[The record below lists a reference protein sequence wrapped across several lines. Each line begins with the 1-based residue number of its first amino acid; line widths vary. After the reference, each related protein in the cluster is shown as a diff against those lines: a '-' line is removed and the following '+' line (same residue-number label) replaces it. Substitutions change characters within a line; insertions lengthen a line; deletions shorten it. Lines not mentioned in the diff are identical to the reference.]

1 MLKLFSGNRTI
12 VLLLLPLFLGLFHF
26 LNITTGFY
34 TKDSNLF
41 GYWDVFFKMSTF
53 NTNFF
58 AALLVL
64 INAIVLNRIFNK
76 SNFFDRITYL
86 IAPCYVVFISFF
98 GISYSLNGVLLAH
111 LFLILMLQQLFNL
124 NQNEARIST
133 VFNIMLLGG
142 LACSVLPVLLF
153 ILPFMLGII
162 RFMRPL
168 SFRDIMVG
176 ILASVLPYFYHLSAI
191 YLLDWP
197 SLDVSFYAEKSML
210 RGDWPVVLGILFF
223 ASIIGLAAFI
233 TQWQKSAIRSKRQ
246 FQMLLV
252 LFIVLLLISIF
263 YLLSFQQ
270 ISLFSLLLLPLCLL
284 LPFAFRSETLGMAS
298 SGVFYLLLSFSV
310 IKFFIFS

>member
-26 LNITTGFY
+26 LNITTRFY
-34 TKDSNLF
+34 TTDSNVF
-41 GYWDVFFKMSTF
+41 GYWDGFLKISMF
-53 NTNFF
+53 NTNLC
-58 AALLVL
+58 ATLLVL

-86 IAPCYVVFISFF
+86 VAPCYVVFISFF
-98 GISYSLNGVLLAH
+98 GISFTLNGVLIAH
-111 LFLILMLQQLFNL
+111 FFLILMIQQLFNL
-124 NQNEARIST
+124 KQNETRIST

-142 LACSVLPVLLF
+142 LASSVLPALLLM
-153 ILPFMLGII
+153 LPFLLAIV

-168 SFRDIMVG
+168 SFRDVIVG
-176 ILASVLPYFYHLSAI
+176 ILASALPFFYHLSAI
-191 YLLDWP
+191 YLLGWP
-197 SLDVSFYAEKSML
+197 SLDVSLYPEKGLL
-210 RGDWPVVLGILFF
+210 RADWLVVLGVLFF
-223 ASIIGLAAFI
+223 ASIIGFVAFI
-233 TQWQKSAIRSKRQ
+233 SQWQKSAIRSKRQ

-263 YLLSFQQ
+263 YMLSFQQ
-270 ISLFSLLLLPLCLL
+270 ISFFSLLLLPLCLL